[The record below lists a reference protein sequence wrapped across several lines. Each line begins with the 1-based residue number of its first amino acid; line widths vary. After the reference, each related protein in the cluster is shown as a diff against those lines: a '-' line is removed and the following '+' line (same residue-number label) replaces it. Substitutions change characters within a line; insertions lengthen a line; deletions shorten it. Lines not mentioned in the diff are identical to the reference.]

1 MNIENFTN
9 PWPVNVVIMAGG
21 KGTRLKE
28 ITDNKPKAL
37 VEVGGKPIIAHLLDH
52 LGSFGVKKTYISVGH
67 LSHQISDYLGANDRA
82 CMDLYYIQES
92 RPMGSIGALTLKADW
107 EYDHFMVI
115 NGDIF
120 SNFNVDAFI
129 SAYFS
134 KQADMGVLT
143 DECRIEISYGVLEV
157 DQDGNI
163 NSFTEKPEYKVKVS
177 AGIYIF
183 NKKVLDLL
191 PHAKAT
197 EGWQLVCSA
206 LNAGFKVSGIPAAG
220 AYWIDIGTA
229 DTLGYAHELA
239 RAMALR

>member
-1 MNIENFTN
+1 MNIESFTN
-9 PWPVNVVIMAGG
+9 PWPVNIVIMAGG

-28 ITDNKPKAL
+28 ITYNKPKAL

-52 LGSFGVKKTYISVGH
+52 LAAFGIKETYISVGH
-67 LSHQISDYLGANDRA
+67 LSNQISDYLSAGDST
-82 CMDLYYIQES
+82 CMNLRYIKES
-92 RPMGSIGALTLKADW
+92 LPMGSIGALTLKADW
-107 EYDHFMVI
+107 EHDHFMVI

-120 SNFNVDAFI
+120 SNFNVNAFI
-129 SAYFS
+129 SAYFA
-134 KQADMGVLT
+134 KQADMAVLT
-143 DECRIEISYGVLEV
+143 DECSIEISYGVLEV

-183 NKKVLDLL
+183 NKKVLALL
-191 PHAKAT
+191 PHAKPT

-206 LNAGFKVSGIPAAG
+206 LNAGFKVSGIPAEG

-229 DTLGYAHELA
+229 DTLRYAHEVA
-239 RAMALR
+239 TAMALR